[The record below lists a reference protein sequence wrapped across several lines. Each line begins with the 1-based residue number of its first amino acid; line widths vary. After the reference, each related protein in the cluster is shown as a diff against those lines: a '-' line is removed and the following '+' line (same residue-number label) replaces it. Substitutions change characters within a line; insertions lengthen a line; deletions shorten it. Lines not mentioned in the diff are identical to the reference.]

1 MRTTHELHQE
11 IRTSA
16 APEVL
21 MSTDYQVPELRY
33 WLSSLLKERGMAVKD
48 AIRACNLERTY
59 GYQLFNGT
67 RRPTRAVLLRLSLV
81 LELREEEVQR
91 LLKLAGRPV
100 LYARNRAD
108 AAVLYGLNHHMTLE
122 ETDEL
127 LTSLGEEPLL

>member
-1 MRTTHELHQE
+1 
-11 IRTSA
+11 
-16 APEVL
+16 
-21 MSTDYQVPELRY
+21 
-33 WLSSLLKERGMAVKD
+33 MAVKD